1 MPILAT
7 GAILILFWILAIYS
21 VSIHESFLLTLKLV
35 ELWQYTEAH
44 NYFYFFRQLRNL
56 VIAIILA
63 LIVYKIPLSFL
74 KKEKNIILIFIAFL
88 IFQLLVFI
96 PWAGIALNW
105 AKWWLYL
112 PGMWTIQPSE
122 FFKLGYVIFLSSWLL
137 RKKKSLETKDFFTS
151 FFIINWL
158 ILGIFLFIPDL
169 WTVLVLWLV
178 ALVMARY
185 AGVRA
190 KIIWVILWSG
200 LIIGVLVGSQFSYIR
215 NRLWYFLDTTI
226 DPNNRWI
233 GWQTQQAIISIGGG
247 GFTGKGY
254 GKWLQKF
261 WFIPEAQSDFI
272 FAAFSEEIWFFGNS
286 ILLWLYLSLAFFF
299 LSELHKVRDDYY
311 KMLWVAIISLI
322 IMQAFVNMG
331 VNLRILPNTGLTL
344 PFISFGGTALMV
356 NLIQLSLLYKI
367 IYKS

>member
-21 VSIHESFLLTLKLV
+21 VSIHESFWLTLKLV
-35 ELWQYTEAH
+35 ELWQYTEPS

-56 VIAIILA
+56 VVAIVLA
-63 LIVYKIPLSFL
+63 LIVYKIPLPFF
-74 KKEKNIILIFIAFL
+74 KKEKNIVLIFILFL
-88 IFQLLVFI
+88 LFQLLVFVPQI
-96 PWAGIALNW
+96 GISLNG
-105 AKWWLYL
+105 AKWWLYV
-112 PGMWTIQPSE
+112 PPIWTVQPSE

-137 RKKKSLETKDFFTS
+137 RKKKSLETKNFFTS
-151 FFIINWL
+151 FFIINGL

-185 AGVRA
+185 AWVRA
-190 KIIWVILWSG
+190 KIIGAILWGWLLIG
-200 LIIGVLVGSQFSYIR
+200 LLVWSQFSYIR
-215 NRLWYFLDTTI
+215 NRLGYFLDTTI

-233 GWQTQQAIISIGGG
+233 WWQTQQALISIGGG
-247 GFTGKGY
+247 WFTGKGY

-272 FAAFSEEIWFFGNS
+272 FAAFSEEIWFFGDAV
-286 ILLWLYLSLAFFF
+286 LLALYLWLAFFF

-344 PFISFGGTALMV
+344 PFISFWGTALIV